1 MPSDSWFTEFYS
13 DLPLWAVVGLYFA
26 TAAFVVQILAGLVL
40 ITKDVVINYIITE
53 MGGLKGFVAWI
64 ASRLGIALLLSGF
77 SNLILIALAVP
88 LIIIL
93 EGSIHNRSTALS
105 QAFVGVTFVAAGG
118 LIYRLCA
125 SNRQPEPPGREL
137 ARKRAAVSRW
147 GEQWLYGSVCAL
159 FILLLLPLFVAV
171 PSWLAEPMTTWT
183 GILITAAVGTVWAF
197 VDLFS
202 GWAKT
207 RPS

>member
-13 DLPLWAVVGLYFA
+13 DLPVWGLVGLYLA
-26 TAAFVVQILAGLVL
+26 TMVFVLQILGSLVL

-64 ASRLGIALLLSGF
+64 ASRLGIALLWGGF
-77 SNLILIALAVP
+77 ANLILIVIIVP
-88 LIIIL
+88 FIIL
-93 EGSIHNRSTALS
+93 EGSIHNPSALIS
-105 QAFVGVTFVAAGG
+105 QAFVGVAFVAAGG

-125 SNRQPEPPGREL
+125 SNRQPEPPGREEL
-137 ARKRAAVSRW
+137 ARKRAAASRW
-147 GEQWLYGSVCAL
+147 GRQWLYGSVCAAL
-159 FILLLLPLFVAV
+159 IFPLLPLLVAM
-171 PSWLAEPMTTWT
+171 PPWLAEPWNA
-183 GILITAAVGTVWAF
+183 GEILIAAAIGTVWAF
-197 VDLFS
+197 ADLFS